1 MKFLCLAYGAE
12 SDWNA
17 LTSEEQAARLAQDE
31 IIRKRGALM
40 AALGKNVVT
49 VTAWDGRPEL
59 TAGSFA
65 TSSVPLAGYSI
76 IEANSIDE
84 VIELV
89 AQTPCPRT
97 KGAVEIRA
105 ISTIN

>member
-65 TSSVPLAGYSI
+65 TSKRTARGLFNYRGRQHRRGDRTRRADSVPAHERRRGDS
-76 IEANSIDE
+76 SD
-84 VIELV
+84 
-89 AQTPCPRT
+89 
-97 KGAVEIRA
+97 
-105 ISTIN
+105 